1 MVGIVVADIGLVDDV
16 DEDIGEKVDVD
27 VVNTID
33 GVVLDDAGAGENT
46 GEEVVGVGVRL
57 GDGAAVDVGG
67 KVEGVLE
74 LDSDAED
81 EL

>member
-1 MVGIVVADIGLVDDV
+1 VVADIGLVDDV

-33 GVVLDDAGAGENT
+33 GILEDAGAGENT

-57 GDGAAVDVGG
+57 GDGASVDVGG